1 MSKPP
6 NLLVSDAQAT
16 LNSASMRVSHVKIA
30 TDGSVVSYAICP
42 GNQISTL
49 LVCTVNGYRLAERQ
63 LVGSFLH
70 SIHLIPNSKYI
81 VISCALYV
89 KILNLHTLESVGT
102 VLDLGHSSGDRNV
115 AIIQHTSLYSS
126 PGSRI
131 QSHWV
136 MVAMSDGEIN
146 AFDLG
151 KELCYF
157 Y

>member
-70 SIHLIPNSKYI
+70 SIPFELKYVCHGTLCQDFESTYVGICGNGFGSGSLQWRQRHCDYSAHILVLVTRIPNSK
-81 VISCALYV
+81 A
-89 KILNLHTLESVGT
+89 TES
-102 VLDLGHSSGDRNV
+102 
-115 AIIQHTSLYSS
+115 
-126 PGSRI
+126 
-131 QSHWV
+131 
-136 MVAMSDGEIN
+136 
-146 AFDLG
+146 
-151 KELCYF
+151 
-157 Y
+157 